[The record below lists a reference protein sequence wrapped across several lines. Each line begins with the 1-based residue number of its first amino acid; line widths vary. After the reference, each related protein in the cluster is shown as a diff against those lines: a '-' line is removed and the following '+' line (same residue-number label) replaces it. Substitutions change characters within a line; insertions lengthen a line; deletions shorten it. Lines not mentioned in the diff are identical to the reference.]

1 MVPVALESGVKIC
14 YFLQMENSS
23 GMSSLAGRAGML
35 LVVVGVVLFM
45 AGIFGAP
52 RVLAFT
58 GVGLMAVSLVAFFIE
73 EHGQRKQTYY

>member
-1 MVPVALESGVKIC
+1 
-14 YFLQMENSS
+14 
-23 GMSSLAGRAGML
+23 ML

-58 GVGLMAVSLVAFFIE
+58 GVGLMAASLVAFFIE

>member
-1 MVPVALESGVKIC
+1 MHSALESSAKIC
-14 YFLQMENSS
+14 YFGKMENSS
-23 GMSSLAGRAGML
+23 RSSSLAGRAGML

-58 GVGLMAVSLVAFFIE
+58 GVAMMAVSLVAFFIE